1 MEVDLAI
8 PLAGLKLCLFFYHI
22 SVTKNNLKMIIVSL
36 VQAMVVGGSSNA
48 GKDALTLHQAEA
60 LASLATFEM
69 VVPLHFL
76 LQPSYHDGV
85 LILPNI
91 IFEEPQP

>member
-1 MEVDLAI
+1 MFA
-8 PLAGLKLCLFFYHI
+8 FYRI
-22 SVTKNNLKMIIVSL
+22 SVTKNNLKMIFLSL
-36 VQAMVVGGSSNA
+36 MQAMVVGGSSNA
-48 GKDALTLHQAEA
+48 GKDALTLRQAEE

-69 VVPLHFL
+69 VVPLPFL

-91 IFEEPQP
+91 IFEERNHQAKTGNIESPV